1 MSIEIIVLRFVH
13 RKSKNL
19 LSLVPFSIIFL
30 VEFCVTIYSKTS
42 FVLNL
47 VLSTISAEIVAYFI
61 HSILIF
67 ANILIKNQLLKYY
80 SKFFSFTRLILP

>member
-30 VEFCVTIYSKTS
+30 VEFCVTIYSVRIDTRP
-42 FVLNL
+42 
-47 VLSTISAEIVAYFI
+47 EIVSVAI
-61 HSILIF
+61 IRPDGRT
-67 ANILIKNQLLKYY
+67 K
-80 SKFFSFTRLILP
+80 

>member
-30 VEFCVTIYSKTS
+30 VEFCVTIYSRDLANRNVTMS
-42 FVLNL
+42 TLGSISAWMSGFEL
-47 VLSTISAEIVAYFI
+47 VLGVSAVIG
-61 HSILIF
+61 HR
-67 ANILIKNQLLKYY
+67 
-80 SKFFSFTRLILP
+80 T

>member
-30 VEFCVTIYSKTS
+30 VEFCVTIYSIFHFGIFGISLGVRTTRFRNAEFKAGLG
-42 FVLNL
+42 VL
-47 VLSTISAEIVAYFI
+47 F
-61 HSILIF
+61 
-67 ANILIKNQLLKYY
+67 
-80 SKFFSFTRLILP
+80 